1 MNLVVKKSESINK
14 QFGVSANKNLEHQKS
29 ITLIQDDREKGKQSV
44 PLPTTNS
51 IQNKKTILTTANSI
65 NKQPIILANTFSSKN
80 EVKTYN
86 NKQKT
91 LNGIMGSDF

>member
-1 MNLVVKKSESINK
+1 MNLGVKKSESINK
-14 QFGVSANKNLEHQKS
+14 QFGVSVNKNLEHKKS
-29 ITLIQDDREKGKQSV
+29 ITLIQEDREKGKQSV

-65 NKQPIILANTFSSKN
+65 NKQPIILANTFSSKH
-80 EVKTYN
+80 EVKTFN
-86 NKQKT
+86 NKPKT